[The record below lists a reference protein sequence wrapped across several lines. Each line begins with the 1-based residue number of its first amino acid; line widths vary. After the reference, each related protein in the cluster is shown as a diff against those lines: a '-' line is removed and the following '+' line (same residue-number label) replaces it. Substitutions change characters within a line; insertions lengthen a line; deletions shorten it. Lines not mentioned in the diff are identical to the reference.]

1 MTAEALRK
9 ELQSALRAE
18 AAQYHPVQLTVSDV
32 KAEDGLVILQPIP
45 AAQADWVGGRVIG
58 YRDGNVKWD
67 GQVMHVDPESGEVI
81 LSSRVAPEGELEWVF
96 KPFDFSEALG
106 AAAGSTNARF
116 ERALNWVCDGGVGLP
131 NASASID
138 EPWDAEWGLLWGPP
152 GTGKTETLARRIVR
166 EVISAPSRRIL
177 IVAPTNNAV
186 DELTHRICTLL
197 KDDLFVA
204 GVPRVMRC
212 GVGVRGRLAKEFPA
226 CVSYDDAVARAEE
239 LQALEKT
246 LQKLEA
252 SNAPDTEIARAR
264 AAVATASQTADATMN
279 FIKQREVQIIA
290 ITVHRALRLANQLAG
305 EEPRFDKVILDEGG
319 MVSRAAA
326 AALAPLA
333 HSMLVAGDP
342 KQLGPISRASDGAV
356 SGVQKWLRLSALSH
370 LRDARKLERSNVHL
384 LRTQHR
390 MHPHISRVVSEFQYD
405 GQLLDG
411 ERPKALLAEPPLDAR
426 AIWVVLDE
434 SGASQRALTHARA
447 GTGRGYQ
454 RRFSAELLTEI
465 ANTLFDGSRKLLAAT
480 PYRAQAVLL
489 NQLNV
494 APNFTASTI
503 HRQQGSEVD
512 VVFID
517 TVAAGH
523 PFPQLELCALLNVA
537 ASRARKHLFVFS
549 SRAEAQRIP
558 EKFFTSLFPMR
569 WHEGRLEPVDVKLRQ
584 RAPMPKP
591 VTTLGA
597 SLDNAKSMSA
607 LFTEAQVKLF
617 ERHFGDGHYLVRGVA
632 GSGKTFVLANW
643 AARVLAEHRA
653 DRVLISYFNKSL
665 QPLQEHHLRAALE
678 RQGLDVEKHFSRAR
692 ICHVDELHSDE
703 QFDAV
708 FVDEA
713 QDMPANKLRKLFL
726 TSRERLTDGG
736 RRLRR
741 FFLFMDDAQ
750 NVYGVKP
757 IDDFKAELHHDL
769 DFKGRV
775 QVMKESFRSPKEL
788 LDLAFNVVLDPHDEH
803 SVTQQG
809 MKEFLKE
816 NELVKAGL
824 LQRPTKLNGELYR
837 VDFTERIGALPVVIA
852 ANDRKHARDELVR
865 VVKRLIDI
873 EHVKPRDILVVS
885 PSAPIS
891 WAEALWKN
899 GVSAKAFGGTN
910 GNSLSEFPVGDIDF
924 VRATTLYSCKGHECP
939 VVIFCGVEQLDSF
952 QPENADDRTAERQ
965 RRALFYVG
973 ATRATHRQYFIG
985 ETSRFIQVAK
995 HYVDALSR
1003 Y

>member
-9 ELQSALRAE
+9 ELQQALRAE

-32 KAEDGLVILQPIP
+32 KAEEGLLILQPTP

-58 YRDGNVKWD
+58 YRDGVVAWD
-67 GQVMHVDPESGEVI
+67 GQVMHVDPERGEVI
-81 LSSRVAPEGELEWVF
+81 LSSRAAPEGALEWVF

-106 AAAGSTNARF
+106 ATAASTNSRF
-116 ERALNWVCDGGVGLP
+116 ENALNWVCDGGDGLP
-131 NASASID
+131 KASSSID
-138 EPWDAEWGLLWGPP
+138 EPWNAEWGLLWGPP
-152 GTGKTETLARRIVR
+152 GTGKTETLARRIARDVTGSR
-166 EVISAPSRRIL
+166 SRRL
-177 IVAPTNNAV
+177 LLVAPTNNAV
-186 DELTHRICTLL
+186 DELTHRVCTFL
-197 KDDLFVA
+197 KDDLF
-204 GVPRVMRC
+204 RVMRC
-212 GVGVRGRLAKEFPA
+212 GASVRSRLAKEFPA
-226 CVSYDDAVARAEE
+226 CVSYDDALARAEE

-252 SNAPDTEIARAR
+252 SHAPDTEIARAR
-264 AAVATASQTADATMN
+264 AAVAAASQTADATMTSV
-279 FIKQREVQIIA
+279 KRDEVQIIA

-305 EEPRFDKVILDEGG
+305 EEPRFDKLILDEGG

-333 HSMLVAGDP
+333 RSMLVAGDP
-342 KQLGPISRASDGAV
+342 KQLGPISRVSDGAV
-356 SGVQKWLRLSALSH
+356 SGAQKWLRLSPLSH

-390 MHPHISRVVSEFQYD
+390 MHPHISKVVSEFQYD

-411 ERPKALLAEPPLDAR
+411 PRPAELLTEKARGGLPDAR

-434 SGASQRALTHARA
+434 SGASERALTHERA

-454 RRFSAELLTEI
+454 RRFSANLLTEI
-465 ANTLFDGSRKLLAAT
+465 ARTLFDGSQKLLAAT
-480 PYRAQAVLL
+480 PYRAQAMLL
-489 NQLNV
+489 NRLNV

-512 VVFID
+512 AVFID
-517 TVAAGH
+517 TVAAGK
-523 PFPQLELCALLNVA
+523 PFPPLELCALLNVA
-537 ASRARKHLFVFS
+537 ASRARRHLLVVS
-549 SRAEAQRIP
+549 SRAEAQLIP
-558 EKFFTSLFPMR
+558 EKFFSSLFPMR
-569 WHEGRLEPVDVKLRQ
+569 WRDGRLEPVDVKLRR
-584 RAPMPKP
+584 RAPMPRQ
-591 VTTLGA
+591 VLTLG
-597 SLDNAKSMSA
+597 SNIDNAKSMSA

-653 DRVLISYFNKSL
+653 DRVLISFFNKSL
-665 QPLQEHHLRAALE
+665 APLQEQHLKAALE
-678 RQGLDVEKHFSRAR
+678 RQGLDVDTHFSRAR

-713 QDMPANKLRKLFL
+713 QDMPAQKLRKLFL

-775 QVMKESFRSPKEL
+775 QVMKESFRSPRDL

-803 SVTQQG
+803 HVAQPG

-824 LQRPTKLNGELYR
+824 LHKPTALNGQLYR
-837 VDFTERIGALPVVIA
+837 VDFTERGGALPVVITA
-852 ANDRKHARDELVR
+852 DDKKHARDEMVR

-873 EHVKPRDILVVS
+873 EQVKPRDILVVS
-885 PSAPIS
+885 PSAPIN
-891 WAEALWKN
+891 WAEALWKKD
-899 GVSAKAFGGTN
+899 VSAKAFGGVN
-910 GNSLSEFPVGDIDF
+910 GHDLSEFPVGDFDF
-924 VRATTLYSCKGHECP
+924 VRCTTLYSCKGHECP
-939 VVIFCGVEQLDSF
+939 VVLFCGVDQLDTF
-952 QPENADDRTAERQ
+952 EKEGADARTTERQ

-985 ETSRFIQVAK
+985 VNSRFMRVAK
-995 HYVDALSR
+995 HYVEALSR